1 MKSTSASA
9 PETTPDSMLQ
19 TKLLSFFSL
28 KEIAGIDL
36 LANRLV
42 RKYGVDGLSSRT
54 LLVAYGGGKDSTY
67 TVAFLRAVQLRL
79 ANEHGSTFMLRS
91 ATMRHAGVPK
101 AVMENIDRVYRRL
114 DMLEDDRVELLV
126 NDLDQ
131 VRPFH
136 VDLPFPES
144 LRSINR
150 RDILLNGHRTQGDGR
165 PTFCN
170 ACNLN
175 VANFFGRSAWYGT
188 PVDAVFTGDSA
199 EEQRTYYAWIMRLAR
214 QAGADMR
221 SLRDRGFHGVLKGL
235 NAIGRAYYSEIHGAN
250 EHEAL
255 DRREVAAGDVAHI
268 PEFISIYDLVHY
280 DLDAH
285 RDLITGFLGFEIDEL
300 AFSFTE
306 SDCANPAVMAHL
318 RGLKAEHVEK
328 RSYEQGVREYVQLG
342 QTLMAKK
349 QIPQDLQDIVLARYS
364 TPARIESMRSR
375 MVQFCEEAHRIS
387 LDQSICMV
395 FSPFVGEGLHLVD
408 WIETQHPELKA
419 NVEDIRDILSGDDD
433 NDLLRPLLE
442 NYSGLP
448 IANMRHLWCQPEISF
463 SERDTL
469 LARVREGDP
478 HKAAVDIRDED
489 GRTVSTTVISGR

>member
-1 MKSTSASA
+1 MNSTSALTS
-9 PETTPDSMLQ
+9 ERTSDSTLL
-19 TKLLSFFSL
+19 TKLLTFFNPP
-28 KEIAGIDL
+28 EITGIAQL
-36 LANRLV
+36 CNRLV
-42 RKYGVDGLSSRT
+42 QKYGIEDLPSRT

-79 ANEHGSTFMLRS
+79 AQEHGVTFMLRS
-91 ATMRHAGVPK
+91 ATMRHAGVPR

-114 DMLEDDRVELLV
+114 GMLDDGRAELLI

-144 LRSINR
+144 LRNINR

-175 VANFFGRSAWYGT
+175 VANFFGRAAWHNT

-199 EEQRTYYAWIMRLAR
+199 EEQRTYFAWIMRLAR
-214 QAGADMR
+214 EAGADIR
-221 SLRDRGFHGVLKGL
+221 SLRDSGFHGVLKGL
-235 NAIGRAYYSEIHGAN
+235 NAIGQAYYAEVHGED
-250 EHEAL
+250 EHEEL
-255 DRREVAAGDVAHI
+255 DRRKVAAGDVGHI

-318 RGLKAEHVEK
+318 RGLKAQHVEK

-349 QIPQDLQDIVLARYS
+349 QIPEDLQDIVLARYA
-364 TPARIESMRSR
+364 TPERIESMRIR
-375 MVQFCEEAHRIS
+375 MIQFCEDAHRIS

-395 FSPFVGEGLHLVD
+395 YSPFVGKGRRLAV
-408 WIETQHPELKA
+408 WIDSEHPELA
-419 NVEDIRDILSGDDD
+419 DNIDDITAVLNDDD
-433 NDLLRPLLE
+433 NNELIRPLLE
-442 NYSGLP
+442 SFSGLP
-448 IANMRHLWCQPEISF
+448 VASLRHLWRQPEVDF
-463 SERDTL
+463 DQRDTL

-478 HKAAVDIRDED
+478 HKAPVDIRDGD
-489 GRTVSTTVISGR
+489 SQTIRTTVISGR